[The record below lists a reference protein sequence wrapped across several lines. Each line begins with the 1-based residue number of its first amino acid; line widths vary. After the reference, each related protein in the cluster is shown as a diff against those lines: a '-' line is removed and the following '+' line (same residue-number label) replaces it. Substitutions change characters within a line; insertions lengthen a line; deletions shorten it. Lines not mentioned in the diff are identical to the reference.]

1 MRSFLSVE
9 TKQSE
14 EKNRK
19 QSDRPWIFKHQP
31 NYENLCGNKSVI
43 KILKKS
49 LLNNSFPHLLFY
61 GPSGTG
67 KTSTIHAAI
76 NSIYSPSE
84 ISECVVWFNNIVY
97 TSGKLREK
105 ISLFCKKNSTDKL
118 KLVIFDEADILS
130 QESQNLLRRNI
141 EIYSQKTRFCFL
153 CNYIDK
159 IIPAIQ
165 SRCVLIHFKRLD
177 FLQLENYLINIVRN
191 ESMTYDSKLLKEVY
205 TICQGDC
212 RQIINYLQKLHYL
225 NMLVID
231 TSQVDFI
238 ALTMEEIDTRILDK
252 SLLSISLYTYAKEL
266 NSRCCSSKQCLQ
278 YVLDKAKQD
287 SGGKYIELFKNAS
300 TLLYKIKTGCNPSLI
315 KLNILMYYCHHYF
328 GYE

>member
-1 MRSFLSVE
+1 MKSFLSIE
-9 TKQSE
+9 AKHSK
-14 EKNRK
+14 EKNK
-19 QSDRPWIFKHQP
+19 KTSDRPWIFKHQP
-31 NYENLCGNKSVI
+31 NYDNLCGNKSVI

-105 ISLFCKKNSTDKL
+105 ISFFCKKNSTDKL

-141 EIYSQKTRFCFL
+141 EIYSEKTRFCFL
-153 CNYIDK
+153 CNYLDK

-177 FLQLENYLINIVRN
+177 FDHLEDYLTNIVRN
-191 ESMTYDSKLLKEVY
+191 ESMTYNSQLLKQVH

-212 RQIINYLQKLHYL
+212 RQIITYLQKLHYL
-225 NMLVID
+225 NMLSID
-231 TSQVDFI
+231 TYQIDLI
-238 ALTMEEIDTRILDK
+238 TKTIEEIDIKISERNLP
-252 SLLSISLYTYAKEL
+252 SICLYTYAKEL
-266 NSRCCSSKQCLQ
+266 DSKCCSSKQFLQ
-278 YVLDKAKQD
+278 YVLSKARND
-287 SGGKYIELFKNAS
+287 EHNKYVELFRNAS
-300 TLLYKIKTGCNPSLI
+300 ILLYKIKTGCNPVLI

-328 GYE
+328 EYD